1 MDGTGGQM
9 KTFCKAHDAEPGGI
23 LCTAPKVSSPRRSP
37 AGHQQRRQGALY
49 AAAGQSQHFLAER
62 LRRAERHDSAVLHL
76 GAGTDK
82 APPQP
87 LERHANLPGIGV
99 QRFDRSAQA
108 GPGQARPHH
117 AELPGGRKTHSVEI
131 LEYVFESLARS
142 LLPVIQKYYESED
155 GKKVFA
161 EWKAKKEN
169 TDCAST

>member
-1 MDGTGGQM
+1 M
-9 KTFCKAHDAEPGGI
+9 KTFCKDHDAEPGGI

-37 AGHQQRRQGALY
+37 AGHQQRRKGALL
-49 AAAGQSQHFLAER
+49 AAAGQSRHFLTER
-62 LRRAERHDSAVLHL
+62 LRRSGRHDPAVLHL

-99 QRFDRSAQA
+99 QRFDRSTQA

-117 AELPGGRKTHSVEI
+117 AELPGGRQTHSVEI

-142 LLPVIQKYYESED
+142 LLPVIQEYYESED
-155 GKKVFA
+155 GKKAFA
-161 EWKAKKEN
+161 DWKAEREIP
-169 TDCAST
+169 DSAST